1 MDSSFIYNKYV
12 TGKNFIGRKNET
24 TILGNL
30 MSAGEH
36 IAIYNPPKTGKT
48 SVIQQSLFNMR
59 IKGSRFS
66 IGEVNLLSNRTIS
79 GFLKLVGNAAIRAVA
94 STPGEYS
101 EIVSTF
107 MTGTHFIF
115 DQSAYTEK
123 DEILSLN
130 WDIDDEDIRAVLR
143 LPYRLAERSGAKMF
157 MIIDE
162 FQNVMLTEDGEKICK
177 IFEKVM
183 KEMRELG
190 NHECSYLL
198 CGSMTNAMKEIF
210 EHRRFFYRQ
219 VEHLELSD
227 VDEKEIVEHMVKGFL
242 ASGKVIDR
250 DLLTGACRLFR
261 NNLWYMNH
269 FVSIC
274 DSLSKGYI
282 MENTLIEALSMI
294 LAIHESRFAAYMN
307 DLTTY
312 QVNLLKAILDGH
324 TKFSTSEVISHYGLN
339 SSANVRRLKDALC
352 KKEIIT
358 FDSDDMPVILD
369 PLFEYWVRRY
379 YFNMKID

>member
-24 TILGNL
+24 VILANL
-30 MSAGEH
+30 LSAGEH
-36 IAIYNPPKTGKT
+36 VTVYGPPKTGKT
-48 SVIQQSLFNMR
+48 SVIQQTLFNMR
-59 IKGSRFS
+59 VQGKRFS
-66 IGEVNLLSNRTIS
+66 IGEVNLLSTRTVR
-79 GFLKLVGNAAIRAVA
+79 GFLKLLGDAAVRSVA
-94 STPGEYS
+94 STPDEYA
-101 EIVSTF
+101 EIVADCLKD
-107 MTGTHFIF
+107 THFVF
-115 DQSAYTEK
+115 DRSAYAEN

-130 WDIDDEDIRAVLR
+130 WDIDDNDIRQVLK
-143 LPYRLAERSGAKMF
+143 LPYRLAERSGAMIY

-162 FQNVMLTEDGEKICK
+162 FQNVMLTEDGEKICG

-183 KEMRELG
+183 KEMREAG
-190 NHECSYLL
+190 CRTCSFVL
-198 CGSMTNAMKEIF
+198 CGSMENAMHEIF
-210 EHRRFFYRQ
+210 GHKRYFYRQ
-219 VEHLELSD
+219 AVRLELPD

-269 FVSIC
+269 FVAIC

-282 MENTLIEALSMI
+282 MENVLIEALSMI
-294 LAIHESRFAAYMN
+294 LAIHESRFAAYMSG
-307 DLTTY
+307 LTTY

-324 TKFSTSEVISHYGLN
+324 TKFSASEVISQYGLN

-358 FDSDDMPVILD
+358 FGADETPVILD
-369 PLFEYWVRRY
+369 PLFEYWVRKY
-379 YFNMKID
+379 YFNMKTD